1 MSVIIDYTY
10 QNAEGQGIPGAAVEL
25 WTGDGGAGQ
34 SKVDDAADHGQGN
47 YSLEYSASGKYTIKV
62 NGTAV
67 PHMTNKFLP
76 ADDILLQNHADGIT
90 LEFVDTGGG
99 VYKLRVKA
107 GGIGASHLGAITGPG
122 MTKDGDGKLIPNV
135 DGSTIIIDADNK
147 MKSGDLSGLYLAVD
161 SIVNNLIDGGENVPL
176 SAEQGKALKEML
188 GDMDFSTDPLLK
200 SWYAL
205 AIQRPEFFHF
215 TNVVKVLSNRLMN
228 LWESATKGLESQL
241 SRVIFSDNTVAS
253 GGDAATL
260 PEYSVFEVADL
271 IARRGVYN
279 KKTADVTLILT
290 GLLWHIPPG
299 STPTDEAVITL
310 AVYYDGVLQLSTQY
324 STAVI
329 EDAGALE
336 AEFSLQMDVSE
347 LVIGRSYEVRVSL
360 NLAGGAVN
368 TYAKAKMLH
377 LISRGG
383 SGVE

>member
-135 DGSTIIIDADNK
+135 DGSTIIVDADNK
-147 MKSGDLSGLYLAVD
+147 MKAGDLSGLYLAVD
-161 SIVNNLIDGGENVPL
+161 SIVNNLVDGGEGVPL
-176 SAEQGKALKEML
+176 SAEQGKVLKNML
-188 GDMDFSTDPLLK
+188 GSMDFSEDSLLGTIYK
-200 SWYAL
+200 IRKQAGYINPVL
-205 AIQRPEFFHF
+205 DF
-215 TNVVKVLSNRLMN
+215 TNAITVMAQQIMINLRAITNGTEIFNIRSIFNDSEFTKADGEYVSTSSTFVQASAGICTKIYVYSYKRPGEKYVKLYFTAKENNAGAGEV
-228 LWESATKGLESQL
+228 QFY
-241 SRVIFSDNTVAS
+241 VYYAS
-253 GGDAATL
+253 GSPHWGLNPGDLTSDFAAYNGQIDISDIADNGYFYVL
-260 PEYSVFEVADL
+260 MRLRYAEVKRVE
-271 IARRGVYN
+271 IA
-279 KKTADVTLILT
+279 VT
-290 GLLWHIPPG
+290 
-299 STPTDEAVITL
+299 SA
-310 AVYYDGVLQLSTQY
+310 
-324 STAVI
+324 
-329 EDAGALE
+329 
-336 AEFSLQMDVSE
+336 
-347 LVIGRSYEVRVSL
+347 
-360 NLAGGAVN
+360 
-368 TYAKAKMLH
+368 
-377 LISRGG
+377 
-383 SGVE
+383 